1 MMAATATAPTN
12 IQKAAPARK
21 GPIPVILIPRIVVGI
36 YKMRPA
42 GDLDATTPGTAT
54 ATHRKMRIQCGQ
66 KAPAAPGN
74 TTGLSKPSADTL
86 ATPKAKSSMAIF
98 AKIRLSALPASR
110 QCVKAGSVV
119 SRQKPRSPAAGD
131 PADAVHDRC
140 TSGVTAPSTL
150 TSVGG

>member
-54 ATHRKMRIQCGQ
+54 ATHRKMRIQCAQ
-66 KAPAAPGN
+66 NAPAAPGN

-86 ATPKAKSSMAIF
+86 ATPKAKSSIATF
-98 AKIRLSALPASR
+98 TKVTLLPLPASSA
-110 QCVKAGSVV
+110 CVQAASVV
-119 SRQKPRSPAAGD
+119 SRQ
-131 PADAVHDRC
+131 
-140 TSGVTAPSTL
+140 
-150 TSVGG
+150 